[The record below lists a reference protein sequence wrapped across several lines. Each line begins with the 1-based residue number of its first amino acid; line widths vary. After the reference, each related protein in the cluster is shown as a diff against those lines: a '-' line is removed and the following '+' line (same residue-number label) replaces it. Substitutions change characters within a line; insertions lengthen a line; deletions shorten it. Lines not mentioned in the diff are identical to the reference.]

1 MADTVLD
8 LATQL
13 GKGVLIALGHKDGVV
28 AKATL
33 ATALLNDGA
42 TDNAFEKVTLLPYQ

>member
-13 GKGVLIALGHKDGVV
+13 GKGVLIAFRNEDGVI
-28 AKATL
+28 AKTSL
-33 ATALLNDGA
+33 TTAFLNDSSA
-42 TDNAFEKVTLLPYQ
+42 YYTFK